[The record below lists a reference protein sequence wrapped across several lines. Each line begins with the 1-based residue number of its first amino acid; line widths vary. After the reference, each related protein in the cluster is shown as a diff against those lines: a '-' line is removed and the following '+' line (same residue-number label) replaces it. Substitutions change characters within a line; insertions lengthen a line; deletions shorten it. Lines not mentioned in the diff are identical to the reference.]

1 MAFIDLVGRANL
13 ARIGKLKWLGELES
27 PAPGRGA
34 DSVQIS
40 EMARLLERLRK
51 VPELRMDKI
60 HAAQKAILEGTY
72 LTPDN
77 PDRAVLLAADEGDL

>member
-1 MAFIDLVGRANL
+1 MIDPVGRANL
-13 ARIGKLKWLGELES
+13 ARIGKLKWIGELEKTV
-27 PAPGRGA
+27 PGRGA

-60 HAAQKAILEGTY
+60 HAAQRAILEGSY

-77 PDRAVLLAADEGDL
+77 LDEAILRAREEGDL